1 MGLHPP
7 TPHGAVP
14 PTGNER
20 RRVGPAQGVAVV
32 RMSADGGGIHVHE
45 PYGPVVGACGDPWCI
60 DPGGLGKGSHTG
72 AGREPTR
79 LTPGGDR
86 ALPDVPELE
95 RAVAEAHD
103 DADAG
108 VTRGRERPHV
118 ATERSHRG
126 GAGSTPVPYPDGAV
140 AAARRERVRSVPP
153 RDRTA
158 AIGMTIMLVHELRA
172 LAQVPT
178 PDDAVVAGRGHGA
191 VPAARD
197 GSDASRVGDDRRHD
211 GRPGLPIMKS
221 KVAVVASDDDDA
233 VRPGDVGGAALE
245 LHARVRRKRVRTQ
258 QIQRT
263 DPVVA
268 VQPGPRA
275 RERRPLHRGSR
286 RHEGEAVD
294 APARWCSILMRKGRH
309 LWLGCSYAWL
319 LSTGAPC
326 CSPRCDA
333 FLCVLPAAEL

>member
-1 MGLHPP
+1 
-7 TPHGAVP
+7 
-14 PTGNER
+14 
-20 RRVGPAQGVAVV
+20 
-32 RMSADGGGIHVHE
+32 MSADGRGVYVNE
-45 PYGPVVGACGDPWCI
+45 PDRPVVGARGDPWRV
-60 DPGGLGKGSHTG
+60 DPRGLGEGPHTG

-86 ALPDVPELE
+86 ALTDVPELE
-95 RAVAEAHD
+95 RAVAEAHH

-126 GAGSTPVPYPDGAV
+126 GAGSAPVPYANGAV
-140 AAARRERVRSVPP
+140 AAARRERVRGVPP
-153 RDRTA
+153 RDRA
-158 AIGMTIMLVHELRA
+158 ARVDVAMVLVYKLRA
-172 LAQVPT
+172 LAQVPA
-178 PDDAVVAGRGHGA
+178 PQDAVVAGRGHGA
-191 VPAARD
+191 MPAARD
-197 GSDASRVGDDRRHD
+197 GSDTSSVGDDRRRD

-221 KVAVVASDDDDA
+221 KVAVVASHDDDA
-233 VRPGDVGGAALE
+233 VRPRDVGGAALE

-268 VQPGPRA
+268 VQPRPRA

-294 APARWCSILMRKGRH
+294 APARWCSIFMREGRH
-309 LWLGCSYAWL
+309 LCSALWLC
-319 LSTGAPC
+319 TGAGMPC
-326 CSPRCDA
+326 WQCCA
-333 FLCVLPAAEL
+333 HAATPHCYQSLLASRLGFVWPLRAQYFDP